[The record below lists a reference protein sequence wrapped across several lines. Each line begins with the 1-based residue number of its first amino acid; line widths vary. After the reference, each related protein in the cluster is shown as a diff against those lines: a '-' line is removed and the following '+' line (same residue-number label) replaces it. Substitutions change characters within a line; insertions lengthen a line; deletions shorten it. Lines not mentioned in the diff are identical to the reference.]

1 MGKSLNDMTYK
12 GPDLTNSLVR
22 IILRFRADRLAVM
35 ADIESMFYLVIVPDC
50 DFLSTVSMVGR
61 RRSGA

>member
-12 GPDLTNSLVR
+12 GPDLTNSLAR

-35 ADIESMFYLVIVPDC
+35 PDIESMFYLVIVPDC